1 MKLGVL
7 SFNTEYSIRADE
19 LAIAAE
25 ERGFESVWFPEH
37 THIPASR
44 ETPWPGNGP
53 LPKEY
58 VHMSDP
64 FASAAAAAVVTKTL
78 KIGTGICLVI
88 EHEPIALAKAVAT
101 VDRLS
106 DGRFL
111 FGVGAGWNREEME
124 NHGTPYSERWKVLE
138 EHVKAMKE
146 IWTKEEA
153 TFHGKYVNFDNIWS
167 YPKPVQQ
174 PHPPV
179 ILGTF
184 GSKWGRQRVADFCD
198 GWIPI
203 DLFHEDMQRDIEDL
217 GKRTGV
223 ALRTSVSR
231 CSIFLRRR
239 KTILSVSPTWA
250 ASNVPSPD
258 VPPKIGILCYG
269 GLIDMPIS
277 DAVSERFEPDARG
290 DKPPCAP
297 IRNKF
302 GEGPKAMRSLFSRIA
317 ARDRL

>member
-25 ERGFESVWFPEH
+25 DRGFESVWFPEH

-44 ETPWPGNGP
+44 ESPWPGNGP

-64 FASAAAAAVVTKTL
+64 FASAATAAAVTKTL
-78 KIGTGICLVI
+78 KIGTCVCLVI
-88 EHEPIALAKAVAT
+88 EHDPIALVKTVAT

-111 FGVGAGWNREEME
+111 FGVGAGWNQEEMR
-124 NHGTPYSERWKVLE
+124 NHGTAYDERWKVLE
-138 EHVKAMKE
+138 ERVRAMKA
-146 IWTKEEA
+146 IWTEEEA
-153 TFHGKYVNFDNIWS
+153 SFHGKYVDFDRIWS
-167 YPKPVQQ
+167 YPKPIQQ

-203 DLFHEDMQRDIEDL
+203 DLFHKDMQADIEDL
-217 GKRTGV
+217 DERLHANGRSL
-223 ALRTSVSR
+223 ADI
-231 CSIFLRRR
+231 SISMFNIFETPEVDLRRFAEMR
-239 KTILSVSPTWA
+239 CIERAIPRCPTEDKETVLRRLDKYA
-250 ASNVPSPD
+250 E
-258 VPPKIGILCYG
+258 IGH
-269 GLIDMPIS
+269 
-277 DAVSERFEPDARG
+277 
-290 DKPPCAP
+290 
-297 IRNKF
+297 
-302 GEGPKAMRSLFSRIA
+302 RIGA
-317 ARDRL
+317 I

>member
-19 LAIAAE
+19 LAVAAE

-44 ETPWPGNGP
+44 ETPWPGDGP

-88 EHEPIALAKAVAT
+88 EHDPIALAKTVAT

-111 FGVGAGWNREEME
+111 FGVGAGWNREEMQ
-124 NHGTPYSERWKVLE
+124 NHGTSYKKRWKVLE
-138 EHVKAMKE
+138 ERVRAMQA
-146 IWTKEEA
+146 IWTQEEA
-153 TFHGKYVNFDNIWS
+153 SFHGDYVNFDRIWS
-167 YPKPVQQ
+167 YPKPVQKS
-174 PHPPV
+174 HPPI

-203 DLFHEDMQRDIEDL
+203 DLFHKDIKDDIEDL
-217 GKRTGV
+217 G
-223 ALRTSVSR
+223 
-231 CSIFLRRR
+231 
-239 KTILSVSPTWA
+239 
-250 ASNVPSPD
+250 
-258 VPPKIGILCYG
+258 
-269 GLIDMPIS
+269 
-277 DAVSERFEPDARG
+277 ERLQANG
-290 DKPPCAP
+290 
-297 IRNKF
+297 
-302 GEGPKAMRSLFSRIA
+302 RSLADVSISMFDIFETPEADLQRFADMGYVERAIPRCPTEDKETVLRWLDKYAAIGQRIGA
-317 ARDRL
+317 I

>member
-7 SFNTEYSIRADE
+7 SFNTEYSIRADD

-25 ERGFESVWFPEH
+25 QRGFESVWFPEH

-88 EHEPIALAKAVAT
+88 EHEPIALAKTVAT

-124 NHGTPYSERWKVLE
+124 NHGTPYEERWKILE

-146 IWTKEEA
+146 LWTAEEA
-153 TFHGKYVNFDNIWS
+153 TFHGKYVNFDKIWS

-203 DLFHEDMQRDIEDL
+203 DLFHEDMKHDIEDL
-217 GKRTGV
+217 DKR
-223 ALRTSVSR
+223 L
-231 CSIFLRRR
+231 
-239 KTILSVSPTWA
+239 
-250 ASNVPSPD
+250 
-258 VPPKIGILCYG
+258 
-269 GLIDMPIS
+269 
-277 DAVSERFEPDARG
+277 
-290 DKPPCAP
+290 
-297 IRNKF
+297 
-302 GEGPKAMRSLFSRIA
+302 KANGRSLEDVSISMFDIFETPEDDLKRFVDMGCVERAIPRCPTEDRDTVLRWLDRYAEIGRRIGA
-317 ARDRL
+317 I

>member
-203 DLFHEDMQRDIEDL
+203 DLFHEDMKRDIEDL
-217 GKRTGV
+217 GKRLKANG
-223 ALRTSVSR
+223 RSPEDVSISMFDIFETPEDDLKRFADMGCVERAIPR
-231 CSIFLRRR
+231 C
-239 KTILSVSPTWA
+239 PTE
-250 ASNVPSPD
+250 D
-258 VPPKIGILCYG
+258 R
-269 GLIDMPIS
+269 
-277 DAVSERFEPDARG
+277 DAVLRWLDRYADIGR
-290 DKPPCAP
+290 
-297 IRNKF
+297 
-302 GEGPKAMRSLFSRIA
+302 RIGA
-317 ARDRL
+317 I

>member
-1 MKLGVL
+1 MLMKLGVL

-217 GKRTGV
+217 GKRLKANGRSPEDVSISMFDIFETPEDDLKRFADMGCV
-223 ALRTSVSR
+223 ERAIPRCPTEDRDTVLRWLDR
-231 CSIFLRRR
+231 YADIGRR
-239 KTILSVSPTWA
+239 
-250 ASNVPSPD
+250 
-258 VPPKIGILCYG
+258 IGAI
-269 GLIDMPIS
+269 
-277 DAVSERFEPDARG
+277 
-290 DKPPCAP
+290 
-297 IRNKF
+297 
-302 GEGPKAMRSLFSRIA
+302 
-317 ARDRL
+317 

>member
-1 MKLGVL
+1 
-7 SFNTEYSIRADE
+7 
-19 LAIAAE
+19 
-25 ERGFESVWFPEH
+25 
-37 THIPASR
+37 
-44 ETPWPGNGP
+44 
-53 LPKEY
+53 
-58 VHMSDP
+58 MSDP

-217 GKRTGV
+217 GKRLKANGRSPEDVSISMFDIFETPEDDLKRFADMGCV
-223 ALRTSVSR
+223 ERAIPRCPTEDRDTVLRWLDR
-231 CSIFLRRR
+231 YADIGRR
-239 KTILSVSPTWA
+239 
-250 ASNVPSPD
+250 
-258 VPPKIGILCYG
+258 IGAI
-269 GLIDMPIS
+269 
-277 DAVSERFEPDARG
+277 
-290 DKPPCAP
+290 
-297 IRNKF
+297 
-302 GEGPKAMRSLFSRIA
+302 
-317 ARDRL
+317 